1 MTFVIP
7 GGNDN
12 YHLATALGQP
22 DVETN
27 FAEALPQYGLV
38 LLMQETSEA
47 ELNDLS
53 SDLPTDTHL
62 VTYKSP
68 EGATGADAV
77 RAHKKSDI
85 FDCYTDACLR
95 IIDIQSGFGAVKPKL
110 WSGNAKTTS
119 TKKGS

>member
-12 YHLATALGQP
+12 YHLAAALRQP

-62 VTYKSP
+62 VTYRTP
-68 EGATGADAV
+68 EGAIGADAV

-85 FDCYTDACLR
+85 FDCYTDACLVVQ
-95 IIDIQSGFGAVKPKL
+95 DIQSGFGSVKPKL
-110 WSGNAKTTS
+110 WQNAK
-119 TKKGS
+119 KK